1 MSEVS
6 EFKNKYINLVKKIS
20 VGVEEEE
27 EIWPKYIIFMYRI
40 LKN

>member
-1 MSEVS
+1 VSCLIHGYVSVSEVS

-27 EIWPKYIIFMYRI
+27 EI
-40 LKN
+40 